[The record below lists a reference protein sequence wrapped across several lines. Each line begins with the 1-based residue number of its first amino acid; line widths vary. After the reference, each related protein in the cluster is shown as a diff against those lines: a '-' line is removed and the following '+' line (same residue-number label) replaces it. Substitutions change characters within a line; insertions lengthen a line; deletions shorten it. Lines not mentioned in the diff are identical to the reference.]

1 MYHSKMDD
9 IQQKQK
15 SLIYLQL
22 LSDEIRNRRKL
33 MIELKFLQDSDD
45 VITLYKIETEEQ
57 HCS

>member
-22 LSDEIRNRRKL
+22 LSDEIRNKRKL
-33 MIELKFLQDSDD
+33 IIE
-45 VITLYKIETEEQ
+45 
-57 HCS
+57 